1 MKRTP
6 LARKTEL
13 RANAPMPR
21 KPIKRN
27 LSSKNPAFLRDK
39 KAKRQRMRDKRW
51 RSQQYLA
58 FVKSQPCCNCQ
69 GPGRDPHHVIGL
81 HWGLSGQGLTAP
93 DSFAMSLCRECH
105 NDVHR
110 SPELQQMQPRWLRAT
125 LRAGL
130 TQFTGETA
138 EALLHALAFLEA
150 QEQ

>member
-6 LARKTEL
+6 LAHKSPL
-13 RANAPMPR
+13 KNKAPMAR
-21 KPIKRN
+21 KPIKR
-27 LSSKNPAFLRDK
+27 
-39 KAKRQRMRDKRW
+39 KATRKQSTDKRW
-51 RSQQYLA
+51 RSEAYLV
-58 FVKSQPCCNCQ
+58 FVRSLPCCNCQ

-105 NDVHR
+105 DTVHR
-110 SPELQQMQPRWLRAT
+110 SPELQQMQPQWLRTT

-130 TQFTGETA
+130 KQFTGEA
-138 EALLHALAFLEA
+138 GEQLLHALAFLEA

>member
-13 RANAPMPR
+13 KRKQPMAR
-21 KPIKRN
+21 KPIKQR
-27 LSSKNPAFLRDK
+27 RR
-39 KAKRQRMRDKRW
+39 KAQSEKQKDCRW
-51 RSQQYLA
+51 RSEQYLA

-81 HWGLSGQGLTAP
+81 HWGLSGHGLTAS
-93 DSFAMSLCRECH
+93 DSFAMSLCRTCH
-105 NDVHR
+105 DAVHR
-110 SPELQQMQPRWLRAT
+110 SPELQQIQPKWLRTT

-130 TQFTGETA
+130 KQFTGADA

-150 QEQ
+150 KEQ